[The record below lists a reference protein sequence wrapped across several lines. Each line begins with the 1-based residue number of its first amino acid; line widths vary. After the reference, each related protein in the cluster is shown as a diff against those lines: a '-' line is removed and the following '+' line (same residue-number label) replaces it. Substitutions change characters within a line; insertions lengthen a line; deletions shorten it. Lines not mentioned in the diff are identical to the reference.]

1 MHSSTQRAPRAR
13 PNVRGLLTAAV
24 AVSLVGLIAHPAYAD
39 NDRGDHG
46 GDRHGDRD
54 RDRGN
59 DRHRV
64 EHRRY
69 PVYAPAPVYYPRE
82 ESPGINLFIPLWN
95 R

>member
-13 PNVRGLLTAAV
+13 STGRGLLAAAI
-24 AVSLVGLIAHPAYAD
+24 AVSLVGLIAHPACAD

-46 GDRHGDRD
+46 GDRRG
-54 RDRGN
+54 DRGN

-69 PVYAPAPVYYPRE
+69 PVYAPAPIYYPRE